1 MKISRA
7 RGARRRRLIAESLES
22 RRVMAAAL
30 DGGLLTID
38 GTNEPDRIFVRQLD
52 DQLVVNIRGEES

>member
-1 MKISRA
+1 
-7 RGARRRRLIAESLES
+7 
-22 RRVMAAAL
+22 MAAAL